1 MPSFKHQFYRAID
14 ASFCPGR
21 SKHSDKNNP
30 GEPSGER
37 IYSYKQRK
45 NLKDLSSTFV
55 NFCKENNIKGVKN
68 LSPEVAQKFL
78 EQKRKEG
85 ASNQTIKVYRSELS
99 KIGRLMSN
107 FYGREINLNS
117 PKLDPREQAK
127 DQSRIRTVAMSD
139 KDLNRFLASKTR
151 LSESKMGVILSRN
164 FGLRVSEV
172 VKLRPCDVSE
182 RGIQIIQSKG
192 GRNRYIPVR
201 TEQQKEVIRTLKEHF
216 GADKLPTDRYFST
229 KENSMNRY
237 LHKGLERIGIKTYS
251 DHKTGFHC
259 LRKAYATQYYNSLR
273 KEGKSHTKAWDEVSQ
288 DLGHG
293 VGREDLFR
301 VYVVKG

>member
-55 NFCKENNIKGVKN
+55 NFCKESGVKGVKN
-68 LSPEVAQKFL
+68 LSPEVAKAFL
-78 EQKRKEG
+78 EAKQKEG
-85 ASNQTIKVYRSELS
+85 ASDQTIKVYRSELS

-107 FYGREINLNS
+107 FYGKNIDLKS
-117 PKLDPREQAK
+117 PKLEPQSQAK

-201 TEQQKEVIRTLKEHF
+201 TEQQKEVIRMLRSNF
-216 GADKLPTDRYFST
+216 GTGLPTEKYFKT

-237 LHKGLERIGIKTYS
+237 LHTGLKRIGITTYS
-251 DHKTGFHC
+251 DHRTGFHA
-259 LRKAYATQYYNSLR
+259 LRKAYATEYYTSLR
-273 KEGKSHTKAWDEVSQ
+273 KEGLDHQKAWDVVSQ

-293 VGREDLFR
+293 TGREDLFR
-301 VYVVKG
+301 VYVVK

>member
-21 SKHSDKNNP
+21 SKHSDKSNP

-45 NLKDLSSTFV
+45 NLKDLSSNFV
-55 NFCKENNIKGVKN
+55 NFCKESGVKGVKN
-68 LSPEVAQKFL
+68 LSPEVAKAFL
-78 EQKRKEG
+78 EAKQREG

-107 FYGREINLNS
+107 FYGKNIDLKS
-117 PKLDPREQAK
+117 PKLEPQSQAK
-127 DQSRIRTVAMSD
+127 DQAKLRTVAMSD
-139 KDLNRFLASKTR
+139 KDLTRFLASKTR

-192 GRNRYIPVR
+192 GRNRYVPAR
-201 TEQQKEVIRTLKEHF
+201 TEQQKEAIRMLKSNF
-216 GADKLPTDRYFST
+216 GDNKLPTERYFST

-273 KEGKSHTKAWDEVSQ
+273 KEGKSHTEAWDTVSQ
-288 DLGHG
+288 DIGHG
-293 VGREDLFR
+293 KGREDLFR
-301 VYVVKG
+301 VYVVK

>member
-14 ASFCPGR
+14 SAFCPGR

-45 NLKDLSSTFV
+45 NLKDLSSNFV
-55 NFCKENNIKGVKN
+55 NYCKENNVKGIKN
-68 LSPEVAQKFL
+68 LSPEVAKAFL
-78 EQKRKEG
+78 EAKQREG
-85 ASNQTIKVYRSELS
+85 ASDQTIKVYRSELS
-99 KIGRLMSN
+99 KIGRVMST
-107 FYGREINLNS
+107 FYGRKIDLKS
-117 PKLDPREQAK
+117 PKLEPQSQAK

-201 TEQQKEVIRTLKEHF
+201 TEQQKEVIRMLRSNF
-216 GADKLPTDRYFST
+216 GTGLPTEKYFKT

-237 LHKGLERIGIKTYS
+237 LHTGLKRIGITTYS
-251 DHKTGFHC
+251 DHRTGFHA
-259 LRKAYATQYYNSLR
+259 LRKAYATEYYTSLR
-273 KEGKSHTKAWDEVSQ
+273 KEGLDHQKAWDVVSQ

-293 VGREDLFR
+293 TGREDLFR
-301 VYVVKG
+301 VYVVK

>member
-14 ASFCPGR
+14 AAFTPGR

-45 NLKDLSSTFV
+45 NLKDLSSNFV
-55 NFCKENNIKGVKN
+55 NYCKENNVKGIKN
-68 LSPEVAQKFL
+68 LSPEVAKTFL
-78 EQKRKEG
+78 ETKQREG
-85 ASNQTIKVYRSELS
+85 ASDQTIKVYRSELD
-99 KIGRLMSN
+99 KIGKVMST
-107 FYGREINLNS
+107 FYGRKIDLKS
-117 PKLDPREQAK
+117 PKLEPQSQAK

-151 LSESKMGVILSRN
+151 LSESKMGVILSRS

-172 VKLRPCDVSE
+172 CHLRLCDVGE
-182 RGIQIIQSKG
+182 KGIQIVQSKG
-192 GRNRYIPVR
+192 GRDRFILAR
-201 TEQQKEVIRTLKEHF
+201 TEEQKEVIQMLKSNF
-216 GADKLPTDRYFST
+216 GDGKLPTEKYFKT

-237 LHKGLERIGIKTYS
+237 LHKGLQRIGINTYS
-251 DHKTGFHC
+251 DHKTGFHS
-259 LRKAYATQYYNSLR
+259 LRKAYATEYYTSLR
-273 KEGKSHTKAWDEVSQ
+273 KEGLDHQKAWDVVSQ
-288 DLGHG
+288 NLGHG

-301 VYVVKG
+301 VYVVKE